1 MAKLVECIP
10 NFSVSRE
17 KDEAVFQGLVDT
29 ANAVPGCTL
38 FDVQT
43 DGNHNRCVFT
53 LIGSPAA
60 IEEVAF
66 RLAKKAVETIDMT
79 KHEGQHPRMGAVDVI
94 PFVPQMDVT
103 VAECVEIS
111 KRVAQRCWDE
121 LALPSFLY
129 EDSATRPERRNLAA
143 CRKGQFE
150 GMPVK
155 LLQPDWAPDYG
166 ERKIH
171 PTAGITAIGARM
183 PLIAFNVNL
192 DTADVEIAK
201 KIAKAI
207 RGSSGGF
214 RSCKA
219 IGIMLEERNIAQ
231 VSMNMVNYEDTPLFY
246 AYEMIRALADRYGAR
261 IIGTEVV
268 GLTPAKALIDCAEYY
283 LKIENF
289 DCKKQIMEYH
299 LIDMEN

>member
-17 KDEAVFQGLVDT
+17 RDEKVFQGLVDT
-29 ANAVPGCTL
+29 ANSVPGCTL
-38 FDVQT
+38 FDVQS

-53 LIGSPAA
+53 MIGSPQA

-66 RLAKKAVETIDMT
+66 QLCKKAMETIDMT
-79 KHEGQHPRMGAVDVI
+79 KHEGQHPRMGATDVI

-103 VAECVEIS
+103 VAECVEMS
-111 KRVAQRCWDE
+111 KRVAQRIWDE
-121 LALPSFLY
+121 LQIPSFLY
-129 EDSATRPERRNLAA
+129 EDSATRPERRNLAT

-150 GMPVK
+150 GMPEK

-183 PLIAFNVNL
+183 PLVAFNVNL
-192 DTADVEIAK
+192 NTSNLEIAK

-231 VSMNMVNYEDTPLFY
+231 VSMNMVNYEVTSLFVV
-246 AYEMIRALADRYGAR
+246 YEMIRALAERYGVS
-261 IIGTEVV
+261 IVGTELV
-268 GLTPAKALIDCAEYY
+268 GLTPGKALIDCAEHY
-283 LKIENF
+283 LRIENF
-289 DCKKQIMEYH
+289 DCKNQVMEYH
-299 LIDMEN
+299 LIDMNN